1 MAPSDE
7 VVRAFAR
14 YGADGDFEVAIVPD
28 GLPRLTSLLPAPMM
42 DEGRRAALVE
52 RARRAAI
59 LDGYHVVSQ
68 RCVRNPAFDGR
79 GEKTSTRFVV
89 RPCRDK
95 REAAGVAEQIG
106 AILGSEIRPAQ

>member
-1 MAPSDE
+1 MAPSDK
-7 VVRAFAR
+7 VVRTFAR

-42 DEGRRAALVE
+42 DEVRRAALVE

-59 LDGYHVVSQ
+59 LDGYHIVS
-68 RCVRNPAFDGR
+68 RRRVHNPAFDGR
-79 GEKTSTRFVV
+79 GEKTTTRFVV

-95 REAAGVAEQIG
+95 REAAAVAEQIG
-106 AILGSEIRPAQ
+106 TIICAEARPAQ